1 MDLKTELQNFKA
13 INLEEITKGETQ
25 IPDNI
30 RNSVYLY
37 NKAIESLKTGSEDI
51 AVIELK
57 KAVAMNPEFYEAMN
71 LLGICYNYLGEKEK
85 AAEVFDRVMKGES
98 NSIMAMNYLQQFG
111 LNESVQLPKSRNVK
125 KPVQQPPQQQPG
137 EPLKRIRTNKSEA
150 TVRPVK
156 KQGLIEII
164 KIGAGFAAGILL
176 AVLIF
181 SILPEKENSIAEPPE
196 DHTNPSVSM
205 ELDKYQKDYEEL
217 KEKFDLLQKDKEDV
231 VKQSDYYKA
240 TIKLYE
246 ISILSGEKK
255 YESAA
260 DMLLLMKT
268 VVFKDKEKE
277 LFDNLYK
284 SVMPQAAKYAYDQGY
299 KLYNNKKY
307 QESLEKLEKVQV
319 YDPEFNKMDAV
330 LYYTGRCCQALQDSR
345 SAVALFQKLIDSY
358 PRSAY
363 LKSAKARLNEL
374 TKIP

>member
-1 MDLKTELQNFKA
+1 MDLKAELQNFKA

-111 LNESVQLPKSRNVK
+111 LNESVQLTKSRNVK
-125 KPVQQPPQQQPG
+125 KSVQPPQQQPG
-137 EPLKRIRTNKSEA
+137 EPLKRIRTNKPEA

-156 KQGLIEII
+156 KQGLIDII

-181 SILPEKENSIAEPPE
+181 SILPEKENIIAEPPE
-196 DHTNPSVSM
+196 DHTNPPVSM
-205 ELDKYQKDYEEL
+205 ELAKYKKDYEEL

-231 VKQSDYYKA
+231 VKQADYYKA

-319 YDPEFNKMDAV
+319 YDPEFSKMDAV

-363 LKSAKARLNEL
+363 VRSAKARLNEL